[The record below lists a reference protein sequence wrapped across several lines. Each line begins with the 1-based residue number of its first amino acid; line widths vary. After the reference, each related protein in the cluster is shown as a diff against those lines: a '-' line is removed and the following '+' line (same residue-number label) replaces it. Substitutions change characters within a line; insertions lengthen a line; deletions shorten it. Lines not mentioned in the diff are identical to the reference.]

1 MTQYSDNPE
10 RRPKAPYT
18 ELKDKVPPHN
28 LEAEQATLGAIL
40 LDWNSFA
47 NVITLLTSEK
57 FYSYQNKIIYEAL
70 VSLFRQ
76 DIHGD
81 TLSLINELSKTG
93 KLEEAGGTS
102 YIASLTDLVPT
113 ASNIEYYAKIVLDQ
127 SIRRDLIRASQ
138 DMKAWSFDETKESR
152 KIIEDA
158 EHLVLTLSD
167 KNQTTTVYNMQKVVN
182 TTINKVNEAYHN
194 KNTFTG
200 IPSGFAILDS
210 MTSGFQN
217 SELIILGARPSIGKT
232 AMALSMM
239 EYIAIEKKI
248 PCGFFSLEMSYEMI
262 GQRLLSQTARVPG
275 KKIKN
280 GMLRPED
287 FQKLQDAAGRCYNSP
302 LYIVDVPNMPLLDL
316 KSMARRLVK
325 NNGVQIIFI
334 DYIGLISTDTPS
346 SQVWEQ
352 ISEISKSLK
361 ALARELNI
369 PVIALSQVARDAEG
383 NEPTLAQ
390 LRGSGSV
397 EQDADVVMFLHRE
410 RIKTSE
416 QPEDPVQDAKLIV
429 AKNRNGPTGD
439 VDILFLAGYTK
450 FENKAKGE

>member
-1 MTQYSDNPE
+1 MAQ
-10 RRPKAPYT
+10 

-47 NVITLLTSEK
+47 NIITLLSSDK
-57 FYSYQNKIIYEAL
+57 FYSYQNKIIYDAL

-81 TLSLINELSKTG
+81 TLSLIQELTKIG

-127 SIRRDLIRASQ
+127 SIRRELIRASQ

-167 KNQTTTVYNMQKVVN
+167 QNQVTTVYNMQKIVN
-182 TTINKVNEAYHN
+182 STINKVNEAYHN
-194 KNTFTG
+194 KNSFTG
-200 IPSGFAILDS
+200 IPSGIADLDS

-239 EYIAIEKKI
+239 EHIAIDQKI

-262 GQRLLSQTARVPG
+262 GQRLLSQVARVPG
-275 KKIKN
+275 GKLRN
-280 GMLRPED
+280 GMLRHED

-302 LYIVDVPNMPLLDL
+302 LFVVDVPNMPLLDL
-316 KSMARRLVK
+316 KSMARKLVK
-325 NNGVQIIFI
+325 NEGVKIIFI
-334 DYIGLISTDTPS
+334 DYIGLISTDNPT
-346 SQVWEQ
+346 SQIWEQ
-352 ISEISKSLK
+352 VSEISKSLK

-369 PVIALSQVARDAEG
+369 PIVALSQVARDAEG

-410 RIKTSE
+410 RIKTAE
-416 QPEDPVQDAKLIV
+416 QRDEPVQDAKLIV
-429 AKNRNGPTGD
+429 AKQRNGPTGD
-439 VDILFLAGYTK
+439 VDLLFLSSYTK